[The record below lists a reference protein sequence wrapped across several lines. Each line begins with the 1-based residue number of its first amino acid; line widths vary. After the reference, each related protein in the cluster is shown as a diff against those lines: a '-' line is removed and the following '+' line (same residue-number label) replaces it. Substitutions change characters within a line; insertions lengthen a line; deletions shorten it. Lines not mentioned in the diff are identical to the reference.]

1 MFENRL
7 SSIFIA
13 TVMSFVITWQH

>member
-7 SSIFIA
+7 STIFIA